1 MAPRCTST
9 CRPRSSLSSRRPTP
23 ACRATGRPAA
33 PSRPRWR
40 PARRSRYRCSSPP
53 ARRSRSTPAP
63 APTSAAPKC
72 RCPPGDRPPAARPT
86 APPSYRARGQ
96 PSLHGKDRMAARSK
110 ARKRALDILFEAD
123 VRGLPTLELL
133 SERQS
138 VGDMPVQPFAAAL
151 VRGVASHSERIDELI
166 SWNLVDWTMERM
178 PAVDRNILRIGVYE
192 LLWAD
197 DVPDGVAIS
206 EAVALAQDLS
216 TDNSPPFVNGLLAR
230 IKAEKPTL
238 SLDPEASAFSAADD
252 SGDEEDDDYPVDDW
266 GDDDAAP
273 DPGRGTS

>member
-1 MAPRCTST
+1 
-9 CRPRSSLSSRRPTP
+9 
-23 ACRATGRPAA
+23 
-33 PSRPRWR
+33 
-40 PARRSRYRCSSPP
+40 
-53 ARRSRSTPAP
+53 
-63 APTSAAPKC
+63 
-72 RCPPGDRPPAARPT
+72 
-86 APPSYRARGQ
+86 
-96 PSLHGKDRMAARSK
+96 MAARSK
-110 ARKRALDILFEAD
+110 ARKRALDILFEAEL
-123 VRGLPTLELL
+123 RGLPTLELL

-138 VGDMPVQPFAAAL
+138 IGEVPVQPYAAEL

-216 TDNSPPFVNGLLAR
+216 TDNSPAFVNGLLAR

-238 SLDPEASAFSAADD
+238 SLDPEASAFAAADAA
-252 SGDEEDDDYPVDDW
+252 E
-266 GDDDAAP
+266 DDAAEDDEDDEDDVYGIADWDDDGAAP
-273 DPGRGTS
+273 PAGPGGEAVPGLAPKPPRRP